1 MTIRYLTPIRRC
13 SPALK
18 NLMDPEKF
26 YLPEVKLGR
35 SRGGGSG
42 MTTGSCGDLFGRT
55 APLLGQA
62 TNRARRA
69 ETRRLRKT

>member
-1 MTIRYLTPIRRC
+1 MKKVRSRTEESYGSL
-13 SPALK
+13 
-18 NLMDPEKF
+18 DPEKF

-42 MTTGSCGDLFGRT
+42 MATGSCGDLFGRT
-55 APLLGQA
+55 APLLEQA

>member
-1 MTIRYLTPIRRC
+1 M
-13 SPALK
+13 
-18 NLMDPEKF
+18 
-26 YLPEVKLGR
+26 KLGR

-42 MTTGSCGDLFGRT
+42 LAIGSCGDLLGCT

-62 TNRARRA
+62 SNRARRA

>member
-1 MTIRYLTPIRRC
+1 
-13 SPALK
+13 
-18 NLMDPEKF
+18 MDPEKF

-42 MTTGSCGDLFGRT
+42 LATGSCGDLFGRT

-62 TNRARRA
+62 SNRARRA
-69 ETRRLRKT
+69 ETRRLRTI

>member
-1 MTIRYLTPIRRC
+1 MTIRYLTPMKEVRSRTEEPYG
-13 SPALK
+13 SR
-18 NLMDPEKF
+18 KF

-42 MTTGSCGDLFGRT
+42 MGTGSGGDLFGRT

>member
-1 MTIRYLTPIRRC
+1 
-13 SPALK
+13 
-18 NLMDPEKF
+18 MDPEKF

-42 MTTGSCGDLFGRT
+42 LATGSCGDLFGRT

-62 TNRARRA
+62 SNRARRA
-69 ETRRLRKT
+69 ETRRLRTIKIEQRIIRKMKSLKRK